1 MKDRESEREQTK
13 RETDGGDGRRERE
26 RNGQFLFV
34 DNKRKSP
41 RTADS
46 DTEKKMSLL
55 DVFTA

>member
-1 MKDRESEREQTK
+1 M
-13 RETDGGDGRRERE
+13 GGMDEERERE

-46 DTEKKMSLL
+46 DTEKKMCLL